1 MKIIS
6 IRLAAASLVLFS
18 ATALCAETL
27 DRIIVVVN
35 DGVLLQSDL
44 DRSITQAKAQIKQRG
59 ISDPPEDA
67 LRTQV
72 LERLILTKLQT
83 ERAEQSGI
91 RIDDRDLND
100 ILVNVATQNGM
111 SLSEFADAVRNDG
124 MNYLSVRQQI
134 RDEVLINRLRQ
145 REVESRVAIT
155 DQDIALQ
162 LSRQGPDENI
172 EYRLSDILVAVP
184 DGANTEERAKTKA
197 KIEDLFKRAKAG
209 EDFAQLAI
217 ANSDGQQALQG
228 GDLDWRR
235 AENLPSL
242 FAAAATKLGKNEV
255 SPIIEVGS
263 GYHILK
269 LVDQR
274 GGDQKQE
281 VVETHARHIL
291 LAANAV
297 RDEEQTKLLARD
309 IYDRLQKGEDF
320 ADLAKKYSDDPGSKN
335 SGGDLGFQPPGVFV
349 PEFQVRLDQLKPGE
363 LSPPFRSKFG
373 WHVASVIE
381 RRTRD
386 TTEESKRARARAA
399 VMQRKVAEDYEVWL
413 RRLREDAYVEYRIKT
428 DADATAQK
436 TPS

>member
-1 MKIIS
+1 MS
-6 IRLAAASLVLFS
+6 LRLVAASFALFS
-18 ATALCAETL
+18 ATAFCAETL

-35 DGVLLQSDL
+35 DSVLLQSDL
-44 DRSITQAKAQIKQRG
+44 DRSIAQAKSQIKQRG
-59 ISDPPEDA
+59 IADPPEDA
-67 LRTQV
+67 LRAQV
-72 LERLILTKLQT
+72 LERLILSKLQT
-83 ERAEQSGI
+83 ERAAQAGI

-100 ILVNVATQNGM
+100 ILVNVASQNGM
-111 SLSEFADAVRNDG
+111 SLAEFADAVRNDG
-124 MNYLSVRQQI
+124 MNYLNVRQQI

-145 REVESRVAIT
+145 REVESRVAVT
-155 DQDIALQ
+155 DQDIDLQ
-162 LSRQGPDENI
+162 LARQGPAENV
-172 EYRLSDILVAVP
+172 EYRLSDLLVAVP
-184 DGANTEERAKTKA
+184 DGANAEERAKAKS
-197 KIEDLFKRAKAG
+197 KIEDLLKRAQAG
-209 EDFAQLAI
+209 EDFSQLAI

-242 FAAAATKLGKNEV
+242 FAATAIKLDKGGI

-269 LVDQR
+269 LVDVR

-281 VVETHARHIL
+281 VSETHARHIL
-291 LAANAV
+291 LTANAV

-320 ADLAKKYSDDPGSKN
+320 AELAKKYSDDPGSKN

-349 PEFQVRLDQLKPGE
+349 PEFQVRLDSLKPGE

-373 WHVASVIE
+373 WHVASVLE

-399 VMQRKVAEDYEVWL
+399 VIQRKVAEDYEVWL

-428 DADATAQK
+428 DADAVAQK
-436 TPS
+436 NPS

>member
-6 IRLAAASLVLFS
+6 TLLVSALALFS
-18 ATALCAETL
+18 APTLSAEMI

-44 DRSITQAKAQIKQRG
+44 DRAINQAKVQIKQRG
-59 ISDPPEDA
+59 ITDPPEDV

-72 LERLILTKLQT
+72 LERLILAKLQT
-83 ERAEQSGI
+83 DRAGQAGI

-100 ILVNVATQNGM
+100 ILVNVATQNSM
-111 SLSEFADAVRNDG
+111 SLAEFADAIRNDG
-124 MNYLSVRQQI
+124 MSYLDVRQQI

-145 REVESRVAIT
+145 REVESRIAIT

-162 LSRQGPDENI
+162 LARQGPDENV

-184 DGANTEERAKTKA
+184 DGANAEERAKAKA
-197 KIEDLFKRAKAG
+197 KIEDLLKRAKAG

-217 ANSDGQQALQG
+217 ASSDGQQALQG

-235 AENLPSL
+235 AENMPTV
-242 FAAAATKLGKNEV
+242 FAGLASKLEV
-255 SPIIEVGS
+255 GGITPIFELGS

-269 LVDQR
+269 LTDKR

-281 VVETHARHIL
+281 VQETRARHIL
-291 LAANAV
+291 LSTNAV

-309 IYDRLQKGEDF
+309 IYDRLQKGENF
-320 ADLAKKYSDDPGSKN
+320 EELAKKYSDDPGSKN

-349 PEFQVRLDQLKPGE
+349 PEFQLRLDSLKPGE
-363 LSPPFRSKFG
+363 LSAPFRSKFG
-373 WHVASVIE
+373 WHVASVTE

-386 TTEESKRARARAA
+386 TTEDSKRARARAA

-413 RRLREDAYVEYRIKT
+413 RRLREDAYVEYRIKS
-428 DADATAQK
+428 DADAASQK
-436 TPS
+436 AAS